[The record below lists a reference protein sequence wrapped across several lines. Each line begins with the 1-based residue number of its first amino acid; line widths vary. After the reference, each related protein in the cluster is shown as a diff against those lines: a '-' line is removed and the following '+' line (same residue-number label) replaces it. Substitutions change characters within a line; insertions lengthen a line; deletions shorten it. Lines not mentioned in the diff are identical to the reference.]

1 MALASW
7 RAKTIGGKRRVLLET
22 SDKKFTE
29 KGSIHG
35 PRVLHFAPPDVTLNN
50 NDDFQTHI
58 VNNNF
63 DCVINS
69 ACNELLTPGVSGTAK
84 SLLNFFGQD
93 MIASSKDLVETH
105 GEVKKWTLKKHQ
117 KHARVWRSIK
127 RGRAITEYVGH
138 KGVGSLTHIIHAVT
152 VKYEREGSSF
162 ESKTRVPTPREIV
175 GLAFYNAI
183 IEASLNGCRRV
194 WARVMCAREGYT
206 TVKEAADEP
215 GRREAVMMRTMER
228 AAQMAAQALNSKGE
242 RMPYVEVFRVTKCPF
257 NINAYASDV

>member
-1 MALASW
+1 MGSSAKVFCLRFLSAVGICGLSLAMALASW

-127 RGRAITEYVGH
+127 RGRAITEYVVH

-152 VKYEREGSSF
+152 VKY
-162 ESKTRVPTPREIV
+162 
-175 GLAFYNAI
+175 
-183 IEASLNGCRRV
+183 
-194 WARVMCAREGYT
+194 AREGYT

-257 NINAYASDV
+257 NINAY